1 MANIKISELP
11 GLSVLSAP
19 NQFPVVSSGVTFNV
33 TANVMQTFMSN
44 VANAIT
50 VNSSNLT
57 TAIIN
62 GGTNGV
68 GNIGA
73 FGQGFNTIFAKAT
86 TAEYADLAEKYTADA
101 NYDPGTVMMFGG
113 TAEVTQCNQDA
124 CAEVAGVIS
133 TNPAYLMNSSQ
144 AGAHV
149 ATVALVGRVPCQV
162 QGPVNAGAMMVS
174 AGNGRARA
182 EVNPAMGTVIGKA
195 VQSFDGDIGTVEI
208 VVGRL

>member
-11 GLSVLSAP
+11 GLSVLAGP

-44 VANAIT
+44 VANSIT

-62 GGTNGV
+62 GGTDGV

-73 FGQGFNTIFAKAT
+73 VGATFNTVFAKAT
-86 TAEYADLAEKYTADA
+86 TAEYADLAECYSADA
-101 NYDPGTVMMFGG
+101 NYDPGTVVMFGG
-113 TAEVTQCNQDA
+113 TAEVTQCNQVA
-124 CAEVAGVIS
+124 SARVAGVIS
-133 TNPAYLMNSSQ
+133 TNPAYLMNSAQTST
-144 AGAHV
+144 HI
-149 ATVALVGRVPCQV
+149 ATVALVGRVPCRV
-162 QGPVNAGAMMVS
+162 QGPVEAGDMMVS
-174 AGNGRARA
+174 AGNGTARA
-182 EVNPAMGTVIGKA
+182 ETNPAMGTVLGKA
-195 VQSFDGDIGTVEI
+195 VQSHAGGFGTIEI